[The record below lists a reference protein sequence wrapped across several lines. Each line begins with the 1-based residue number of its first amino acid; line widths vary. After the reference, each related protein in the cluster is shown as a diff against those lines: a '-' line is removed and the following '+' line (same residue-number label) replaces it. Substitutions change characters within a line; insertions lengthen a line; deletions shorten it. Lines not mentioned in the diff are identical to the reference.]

1 MYYIY
6 YLLIIFIW
14 GLNPIYYKILLKDIN
29 YETILLSASFLYF
42 IGLLFYIIISKKR
55 CNVIKNDI
63 KIINKKMLLIIFIIG
78 ISLLIAQ
85 YCYLYVIKNDKLHI
99 STILT
104 SCYQIITILIAYL
117 YFKEK
122 INIYRFIGILLVLLG
137 LILIKYK

>member
-1 MYYIY
+1 MILK
-6 YLLIIFIW
+6 LLI
-14 GLNPIYYKILLKDIN
+14 
-29 YETILLSASFLYF
+29 
-42 IGLLFYIIISKKR
+42 
-55 CNVIKNDI
+55 
-63 KIINKKMLLIIFIIG
+63 KKMLLIIFIIG

-122 INIYRFIGILLVLLG
+122 N
-137 LILIKYK
+137 KYL

>member
-1 MYYIY
+1 MVTPTIEI
-6 YLLIIFIW
+6 LFVNQDEK
-14 GLNPIYYKILLKDIN
+14 LNFK
-29 YETILLSASFLYF
+29 
-42 IGLLFYIIISKKR
+42 
-55 CNVIKNDI
+55 
-63 KIINKKMLLIIFIIG
+63 
-78 ISLLIAQ
+78 
-85 YCYLYVIKNDKLHI
+85 YVIKNDKLHI